1 MMSEDGTD
9 RIYELFTRHK
19 RGDELI
25 HRGSVTAST
34 DQLAKLYA
42 TKTYDEEGWVE
53 MFLVRRQD
61 MISIREPE
69 GLFEEESEAHD

>member
-1 MMSEDGTD
+1 MSENENEQ
-9 RIYELFTRHK
+9 IYELFTRHK

-53 MFLVRRQD
+53 MFLVRREH
-61 MISIREPE
+61 MINIREPE
-69 GLFEEESEAHD
+69 GLFEESSEAHV